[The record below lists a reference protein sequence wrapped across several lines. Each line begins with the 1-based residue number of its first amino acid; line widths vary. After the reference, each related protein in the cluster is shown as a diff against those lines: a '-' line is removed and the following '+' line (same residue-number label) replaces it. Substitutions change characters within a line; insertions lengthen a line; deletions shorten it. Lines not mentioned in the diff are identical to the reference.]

1 MSVVLFSFSLSLI
14 SYDFSHCSR
23 RLVLIAEVLISFGFS
38 DSFRGGGSLHLIFCI
53 KKISSVLLSNMI
65 KKNLKKTKEKK
76 KNIRFRAQKKIEKE
90 KSHGLRKK
98 GNVERGK

>member
-38 DSFRGGGSLHLIFCI
+38 DSFRWGGGSLHLIFCI

-65 KKNLKKTKEKK
+65 KKNMKKTKEKK
-76 KNIRFRAQKKIEKE
+76 KIYVLEPKKKL
-90 KSHGLRKK
+90 KRKK
-98 GNVERGK
+98 VMG